1 MRLLE
6 VKRMECE
13 EYRLQVTP
21 YEIQKFLPIL

>member
-1 MRLLE
+1 LQ
-6 VKRMECE
+6 VKRAEFE